1 MGYKPDEAKKILA
14 DAGFP
19 DGIDVEINC
28 KPDPSWEQAAVE
40 AMAEQ
45 WKAAGIRAKI
55 NVLPS
60 NKFWEVWDKV
70 PFGFTEWTH
79 RPLGLHGAG
88 AGLPHRR
95 AVERNRPIPTS
106 SSTNC

>member
-1 MGYKPDEAKKILA
+1 MGYKPDEAKKLLA

-45 WKAAGIRAKI
+45 WKAGGHPRQDQCA
-55 NVLPS
+55 
-60 NKFWEVWDKV
+60 
-70 PFGFTEWTH
+70 
-79 RPLGLHGAG
+79 
-88 AGLPHRR
+88 
-95 AVERNRPIPTS
+95 AVEQVLGSVGQGAVRLHRMDPSSARASWCWRLPIAPACRGTSRPIPTS